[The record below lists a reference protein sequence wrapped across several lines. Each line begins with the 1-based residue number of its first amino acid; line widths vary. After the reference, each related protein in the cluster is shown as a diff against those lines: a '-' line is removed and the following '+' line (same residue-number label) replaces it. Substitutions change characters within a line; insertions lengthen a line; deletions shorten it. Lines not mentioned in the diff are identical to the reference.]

1 MLRNADYN
9 YFTIP
14 ERIGTNYKGYQH
26 KDFNIVYEEILNNK
40 GEIEGLKL
48 ISVASTK
55 YNGVIDAFIK
65 KLKDTNGMLPEVI
78 VQETKDGK
86 TIEKHSLNP
95 TMILGML
102 ETALNECL

>member
-1 MLRNADYN
+1 
-9 YFTIP
+9 
-14 ERIGTNYKGYQH
+14 
-26 KDFNIVYEEILNNK
+26 
-40 GEIEGLKL
+40 
-48 ISVASTK
+48 
-55 YNGVIDAFIK
+55 
-65 KLKDTNGMLPEVI
+65 MLPEVI